1 MDRIIR
7 VCSKYRYVLLIFLVG
22 VFLML
27 LPVGEKPEE
36 ERLEISKALT
46 EESLETRLAAILS
59 QMEGVGRTQVLLTI
73 AAGEQTLYVQDENQS
88 TGTDSGTYRSE
99 TILVTGTDREEGG
112 LVRQVLPPTYQG
124 AIVVCQGGGS
134 AAVRLAVVE
143 AVSKATGLSADKI
156 TVLKMK

>member
-1 MDRIIR
+1 MDRIIS

-22 VFLML
+22 VCLML
-27 LPVGEKPEE
+27 LPAGEKNEKEPEAI
-36 ERLEISKALT
+36 RQAIA
-46 EESLETRLAAILS
+46 EESLESRLAAILS
-59 QMEGVGRTQVLLTI
+59 QMEGVGKTQVLLTI

-88 TGTDSGTYRSE
+88 TGSDSGTYRSE